1 MSDLPEQAERTTAWK
16 VKSGCRSINPRD
28 SANDPEFISFLFVF
42 DGFQMITLRDERP
55 GGEDTGEDI
64 DAKHHFHRAHFVLEN
79 FRLPV
84 RSERIENHVSHQ
96 AKKAGKGRC
105 RSITRVLIDSDIS

>member
-1 MSDLPEQAERTTAWK
+1 
-16 VKSGCRSINPRD
+16 
-28 SANDPEFISFLFVF
+28 
-42 DGFQMITLRDERP
+42 MITLRDERP

-105 RSITRVLIDSDIS
+105 RSITRVLRDSDISQKYSVTYHRDSKEGKWMFQLRVALQ